1 MKHQMLTIRLPDG
14 LLDAYRDLSIDSRR
28 AALGAMRQALQKS
41 CKAPGRTA
49 TVKESLVVA
58 EATAELV
65 APAPVGP
72 TVIPEPEPAPVDPN
86 PAAEDVPEKNP
97 FPDLMKEF
105 VNDAG
110 W

>member
-41 CKAPGRTA
+41 CKALGRTA

-58 EATAELV
+58 EATAE
-65 APAPVGP
+65 
-72 TVIPEPEPAPVDPN
+72 
-86 PAAEDVPEKNP
+86 PEKNP